1 MQKLS
6 ILLLISIPWL
16 LQAQDLGVDDPV
28 VYKNQIFDPHVE
40 TVLLN
45 KTSELTDPVP
55 MISLNSGD
63 QLQLTFDVLNPTNEF
78 LQFTMI
84 HCNSNWEPSNM
95 TQNEYLSGNYQGN
108 ITDFKFSVPI
118 HTKNM

>member
-6 ILLLISIPWL
+6 ILLLVSIPWL
-16 LQAQDLGVDDPV
+16 LQAQDLGVDEPV

-55 MISLNSGD
+55 MISLNSGE
-63 QLQLTFDVLNPTNEF
+63 QLQLTFDMLNPTNEF
-78 LQFTMI
+78 LQFTM
-84 HCNSNWEPSNM
+84 
-95 TQNEYLSGNYQGN
+95 L
-108 ITDFKFSVPI
+108 
-118 HTKNM
+118 